1 MRINGMSG
9 TNTQVG
15 TMGISHGSDSY
26 SKNIKNQIA
35 SAQEKLKELSSNNE
49 MSLEEKMKK
58 RQEIQK
64 QIADLNNQ
72 LRQHEIEQQRQQRQE
87 KHSSGEDMSG
97 GAKTRVSKS
106 GKKGRGLSQASMK
119 AMISAGSA
127 MDQVQAGQ
135 QITTQAEGQA
145 NVLKSEIRQ
154 DKQAGVDTQ
163 AKEEELAG
171 IEENLANAKASQ
183 AELLGKA
190 SEEIKE
196 ASQVEEET
204 DKGAEKKAGTSKA
217 KRAAEDSDETKSS
230 SIAVG
235 AGEGPETAES
245 TVPSRPSPS
254 YRHVDIQL

>member
-15 TMGISHGSDSY
+15 TMGISHASDSY

-35 SAQEKLKELSSNNE
+35 GAQEKLKELSSNNE

-72 LRQHEIEQQRQQRQE
+72 LRQHEIEQQRRQRQE
-87 KHSSGEDMSG
+87 KRSSGEDTG
-97 GAKTRVSKS
+97 GTKTRVSKS

-119 AMISAGSA
+119 AIISAGSA
-127 MDQVQAGQ
+127 MGQVQAGQ
-135 QITTQAEGQA
+135 QVTTRIEGQV
-145 NVLKSEIRQ
+145 NVLKSEIEQ
-154 DKQAGVDTQ
+154 DKQAGMDTQ

-196 ASQVEEET
+196 AARSEEGT
-204 DKGAEKKAGTSKA
+204 EK
-217 KRAAEDSDETKSS
+217 EDETK
-230 SIAVG
+230 AKA
-235 AGEGPETAES
+235 AGGKKAAGDFAEAKDRHISAESETAEDIA
-245 TVPSRPSPS
+245 PSQPSPS

>member
-15 TMGISHGSDSY
+15 TMGISHASDSY

-35 SAQEKLKELSSNNE
+35 GAQEKLKEISSNNE

-72 LRQHEIEQQRQQRQE
+72 LRQHEIERQRQQRQE
-87 KHSSGEDMSG
+87 KRSSVEDTG
-97 GAKTRVSKS
+97 GTKTRVSKS

-119 AMISAGSA
+119 AIISAGSA
-127 MDQVQAGQ
+127 MGQVQAGQ
-135 QITTQAEGQA
+135 QVTTRIEGQV
-145 NVLKSEIRQ
+145 NVLKSEIKQ
-154 DKQAGVDTQ
+154 DKQAGMDTQ

-196 ASQVEEET
+196 AARSEEGT
-204 DKGAEKKAGTSKA
+204 EK
-217 KRAAEDSDETKSS
+217 EDETK
-230 SIAVG
+230 AEA
-235 AGEGPETAES
+235 AGGKKAAGDFADAKDRHISAESETAEDIA
-245 TVPSRPSPS
+245 PSQPSPS

>member
-35 SAQEKLKELSSNNE
+35 GAQEKLKELSSNNE

-72 LRQHEIEQQRQQRQE
+72 LRQHEIEQQRQQHQE
-87 KHSSGEDMSG
+87 KRSSGEDMSG

-145 NVLKSEIRQ
+145 NVLKSEIKQ

-171 IEENLANAKASQ
+171 IEENLSNAKASQ

-196 ASQVEEET
+196 ASRSEEGT
-204 DKGAEKKAGTSKA
+204 EK
-217 KRAAEDSDETKSS
+217 EDETK
-230 SIAVG
+230 AKA
-235 AGEGPETAES
+235 AGGKKAAGDFADAKDRHISAESETAEEIA
-245 TVPSRPSPS
+245 PSQPSPS